1 MKTLYTLCSALLGL
15 SLSVNALA
23 GTDYPTA
30 IRTSDLGW
38 EFASISGQTV
48 GLLDMYT
55 ENAIVIPPT
64 SEILSDPSA
73 IEGYWAE
80 VMASGVSEYVIDT
93 VNLHVE
99 GDVAHQTALWQASI
113 MTEDGNVIHFD
124 GAMTNV
130 LERQDDGLWK
140 IRMQSW
146 N

>member
-1 MKTLYTLCSALLGL
+1 MKILYTLCSALLAL
-15 SLSVNALA
+15 SLSCNALA

-38 EFASISGQTV
+38 EFASTSGQTI

-55 ENAIVIPPT
+55 DNAIVIPPT
-64 SEILSDPSA
+64 SEILSNPSA
-73 IEGYWAE
+73 IEGFWAE
-80 VMASGVSEYVIDT
+80 VMDSGVSEYVIDT

-113 MTEDGNVIHFD
+113 MTDDGNVIHFD
-124 GAMTNV
+124 GAMTNI

>member
-48 GLLDMYT
+48 RLLDMYT

>member
-1 MKTLYTLCSALLGL
+1 MKTLYTLCFALLGL

-30 IRTSDLGW
+30 IRTGDLGW

-48 GLLDMYT
+48 RLLDMYT

>member
-1 MKTLYTLCSALLGL
+1 MKTLYTLCFALLGL

-48 GLLDMYT
+48 RLLDMYT